1 MADPITLCPDFLSKW
16 ESIIR
21 DVTAS
26 NDVPL
31 KLVNTMVIN
40 TSENKR
46 MIVHV
51 KDLLS
56 QGVKD
61 QDLSE
66 QILERI
72 EDMGGN
78 VVNVEYNIDVDAV
91 AQSASVATQSLL
103 ENLK

>member
-1 MADPITLCPDFLSKW
+1 MSDPITLCPDFLSKW

-21 DVTAS
+21 DVTAI

-31 KLVNTMVIN
+31 KLVNTMIIN
-40 TSENKR
+40 TNENKK

-61 QDLSE
+61 KDLSE

-72 EDMGGN
+72 ENMGGS
-78 VVNVEYNIDVDAV
+78 VVDVEYNIDIDTV
-91 AQSASVATQSLL
+91 AQSASVATKSLL
-103 ENLK
+103 DLL